1 MRGPTKATG
10 SGASPRARGAGT
22 LGMGGDMMGRG
33 ELVGRKEEESGH
45 SLMGVDMRG
54 SSEEVCLKERAD
66 IQPPTG
72 GNLVGGG
79 ARVS

>member
-1 MRGPTKATG
+1 MRGPTEATG

-22 LGMGGDMMGRG
+22 GGMGVDMMGSG
-33 ELVGRKEEESGH
+33 ELVRRKEEESIH
-45 SLMGVDMRG
+45 SLLGVDMMG
-54 SSEEVCLKERAD
+54 SSEEVIGKERAD

-79 ARVS
+79 AGIG